1 MRVLWKNRGE
11 WPSSF
16 TAKLRTAHRKHFFHA
31 RFAPHEKKFSPSTSA
46 ATSTRASSSRS
57 SRDDHRQPFPTTR
70 RGPFDS
76 GASWRKI
83 GSSQLNVSCC
93 TTRVNHCLGLQ
104 EQINRGAAWAELAV
118 ENDAA
123 RRPAFSPVSRRISQ
137 VPGGTNAAVRRHEG
151 GEALGIRADGAHR
164 KSSWK
169 ILRSRRHCR
178 RNWLNESASS
188 VSTCGSICRRS
199 CACGAFRSRSAR
211 PSAFVRDWLRTHFAD
226 DIRICWEAIVGGE
239 GTVEF
244 DLDPALAGQT
254 EPTGRCGTAQSR
266 GAQVGPVASRRIL
279 PCRWAALADPPGARR
294 NTGLAGFV
302 VGPSNEYAFRAAEL
316 TARGRQQASPLLF
329 CGPTGVGK
337 THLLRAIQQEYRRYH
352 ARATAVYLTAEQ
364 FTTCFVEAIRGSG
377 LPSFRQKCRGANL
390 LAIDDLQFF
399 AGKQRTLEEL
409 LYTLDTLMA
418 EGRQVVLAS
427 DRGLAELRALGPELI
442 SRLSGGLT
450 CEFARP
456 AFATRLGIVRQLSE
470 EAGLILDDDVATLV
484 ATQITAGARELRGA
498 LHRLQAMSAAY
509 NEPIT
514 RALAERRTGRTGAAQ
529 YAGGAARRCAEG
541 GVRRVRRR
549 AGPTAVRPQ
558 GPRAGRA
565 ADAGDVARAK
575 YTRRR
580 GARSAN
586 SSAATATAP
595 SSPPTAA
602 WRSSSPNRR
611 KSAWRTSRATWMK
624 PSAGWK
630 RRSARHNA
638 VCHCLQQ
645 LLTAAKPARH
655 CSLSTLM
662 ERGDASSAFRAVLLT
677 RACEQWHTGRSLR
690 PGWVAA
696 IGLRFW
702 ISAFRASQTT
712 AAASGPGR

>member
-1 MRVLWKNRGE
+1 ME
-11 WPSSF
+11 
-16 TAKLRTAHRKHFFHA
+16 
-31 RFAPHEKKFSPSTSA
+31 
-46 ATSTRASSSRS
+46 
-57 SRDDHRQPFPTTR
+57 D
-70 RGPFDS
+70 
-76 GASWRKI
+76 
-83 GSSQLNVSCC
+83 
-93 TTRVNHCLGLQ
+93 
-104 EQINRGAAWAELAV
+104 
-118 ENDAA
+118 
-123 RRPAFSPVSRRISQ
+123 SQ
-137 VPGGTNAAVRRHEG
+137 VAAALSTQLAERIGQQRFDLWFNLQAQLCVRG
-151 GEALGIRADGAHR
+151 VSLTIRAA
-164 KSSWK
+164 
-169 ILRSRRHCR
+169 
-178 RNWLNESASS
+178 
-188 VSTCGSICRRS
+188 
-199 CACGAFRSRSAR
+199 
-211 PSAFVRDWLRTHFAD
+211 SAFVRDWLRTHFAD

-244 DLDPALAGQT
+244 DLDPALAQAKQNRPDDAALPSKPR
-254 EPTGRCGTAQSR
+254 PTGRPIRITANSSVS
-266 GAQVGPVASRRIL
+266 AE
-279 PCRWAALADPPGARR
+279 AALADPPGARR

-450 CEFARP
+450 CELAPP

-549 AGPTAVRPQ
+549 AGPTAVGPQ

-565 ADAGDVARAK
+565 ADAGDVAGAQVHARP
-575 YTRRR
+575 

-595 SSPPTAA
+595 SSRPTAA
-602 WRSSSPNRR
+602 WRSSSPSRR

-624 PSAGWK
+624 RFAGWK
-630 RRSARHNA
+630 RHSARRNA

-677 RACEQWHTGRSLR
+677 RALRAVAHGRACDPVGSRLL
-690 PGWVAA
+690 G
-696 IGLRFW
+696 
-702 ISAFRASQTT
+702 
-712 AAASGPGR
+712 